1 MFSAPRVVV
10 VVIVSFELFAPV
22 TTSAQVN
29 FEKNGYYLSL
39 GDSVRAVYPTA
50 TSTQVTNT
58 SLRSRRAF
66 SVGSADSKK
75 SSRASMEVGSRGL
88 DHLALA
94 RNVALWTEG
103 HVHVVLAFDDG
114 GQLPR
119 GLHGSMIAPLD
130 GNGERE
136 RRPPPS
142 AQPGNAAADHSCK
155 NRWLQAPRRPRVRS
169 QQRP

>member
-10 VVIVSFELFAPV
+10 VVIVLFELFVPV

-75 SSRASMEVGSRGL
+75 SSRASMRL
-88 DHLALA
+88 
-94 RNVALWTEG
+94 
-103 HVHVVLAFDDG
+103 VLAASTIWPWLAMSHS
-114 GQLPR
+114 GQR
-119 GLHGSMIAPLD
+119 ATYTSSSRSMMAV
-130 GNGERE
+130 
-136 RRPPPS
+136 
-142 AQPGNAAADHSCK
+142 SC
-155 NRWLQAPRRPRVRS
+155 RVDFMAR
-169 QQRP
+169 